1 VLGVPLGFAPNDVVT
16 IAARPSLSGENVMA
30 FYVDAIDRLTARQ
43 DVIAAGATDTLP
55 LDTAAVGGGG
65 GDVQTADGAL
75 IPSVAVLPGFFE
87 AVGIPLTRGRTLVRP
102 DVTSGVGVVVVNQT
116 AARRLFGLAD
126 PIGRTITTKDRRTL
140 RVVGEV
146 ADIRMNLKQP
156 PAALSYAI
164 ASGRSRM
171 LTLVARVRSRATAT
185 PSELRRVV
193 SGGLPDTPVTAMWW
207 RDRIDAMSAF
217 RVPRFRTLVL
227 GSFGVLGLMLAV
239 VGVFSAVSF
248 YVMNIKRE
256 LAVRMVYGAGSGSV
270 FRTVGRYVGVPV
282 AIGVAAALTIG
293 LAAGRLVSA
302 HIEGLR
308 LDNPIALGC
317 SCVAVIVTAF
327 LSAFVPAW
335 NATRLDLGTLL
346 REESGANRAA
356 P

>member
-1 VLGVPLGFAPNDVVT
+1 
-16 IAARPSLSGENVMA
+16 
-30 FYVDAIDRLTARQ
+30 
-43 DVIAAGATDTLP
+43 
-55 LDTAAVGGGG
+55 
-65 GDVQTADGAL
+65 
-75 IPSVAVLPGFFE
+75 
-87 AVGIPLTRGRTLVRP
+87 
-102 DVTSGVGVVVVNQT
+102 
-116 AARRLFGLAD
+116 
-126 PIGRTITTKDRRTL
+126 
-140 RVVGEV
+140 
-146 ADIRMNLKQP
+146 
-156 PAALSYAI
+156 
-164 ASGRSRM
+164 
-171 LTLVARVRSRATAT
+171 
-185 PSELRRVV
+185 
-193 SGGLPDTPVTAMWW
+193 MWW